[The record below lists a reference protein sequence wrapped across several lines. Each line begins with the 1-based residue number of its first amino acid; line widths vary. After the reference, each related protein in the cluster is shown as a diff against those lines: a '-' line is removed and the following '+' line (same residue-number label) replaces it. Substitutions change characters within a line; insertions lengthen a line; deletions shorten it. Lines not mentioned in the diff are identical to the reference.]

1 MSEDIKNEDVVPEAV
16 IAEEPAVAPEVA
28 DKAEEIVAEI
38 KAEAKIEEAPKPAED
53 VITGASAP
61 STTEKPALGSVADGV
76 IGTST
81 AKAAKKAAPKPKVE
95 EKRDDV
101 VALYSPRNLHWEG
114 VGRLSKGFN
123 VVSKDAAEKWLT
135 RDGIRLAD
143 PKEVAKGYGL

>member
-1 MSEDIKNEDVVPEAV
+1 MSEEIKNEDVVPATLTENEPV
-16 IAEEPAVAPEVA
+16 IAPDVA
-28 DKAEEIVAEI
+28 DKAAEIVAEI
-38 KAEAKIEEAPKPAED
+38 IAEAKIEEAPKPAED
-53 VITGASAP
+53 VITTKT
-61 STTEKPALGSVADGV
+61 STAATEKPALGSVADGV

-81 AKAAKKAAPKPKVE
+81 IKSVKKAASTKKVE

-101 VALYSPRNLHWEG
+101 VAVYSSKNIHWEG
-114 VGRLSKGFN
+114 VGKLSKGFN

>member
-1 MSEDIKNEDVVPEAV
+1 MSEEMKNEDVVPASV
-16 IAEEPAVAPEVA
+16 VAEEPIIAPEVA
-28 DKAEEIVAEI
+28 AKAEEIVAEI

-53 VITGASAP
+53 VITTNAAP
-61 STTEKPALGSVADGV
+61 SATEKPALGSVADGV

-81 AKAAKKAAPKPKVE
+81 AKAVKKAPAPKKAE

-101 VALYSPRNLHWEG
+101 VAVYSPKNIHWDG

-123 VVSKDAAEKWLT
+123 VVSKDAAAKWLT
-135 RDGIRLAD
+135 RQGVRAAD

>member
-16 IAEEPAVAPEVA
+16 VAEEPIVAPEVA
-28 DKAEEIVAEI
+28 DKAEDVVAEV

-53 VITGASAP
+53 VITGTSAP
-61 STTEKPALGSVADGV
+61 LNTEKPALGSVADGV

-81 AKAAKKAAPKPKVE
+81 VKAAKKAAPKPKAE

-114 VGRLSKGFN
+114 VGRLAKGFN